1 MEKMTSGEIAKKA
14 GISQKTVRLYDEKG
28 LLKPSEYTEGN
39 YRLYDKEALLVLEN
53 IIALKQIGFSLEE
66 IRDNL
71 ITAKNL
77 DIAQSLNRQ
86 LEIMEQKKAE
96 IERTIGCIR
105 GVLART
111 GGQPDWNAV
120 AEIARSIQ
128 YDQSLDEKHFHAL
141 QHNADNVDWYVKI
154 YESLGLQAGAR
165 VLDLGC
171 GFGKLWRN
179 NWTDIPQ
186 DVVVDGIDLHGSW
199 ADDLASFIKAKK
211 GELAEGTDISI
222 QWADLDEAATW
233 ETLQEGTY
241 SCVVAHYLLSFLK
254 DEELLIQ
261 RAAKVL
267 AEGGMFSCNGYG
279 VTCRHL
285 YFKQMFEDL
294 GLQTGFITEHMTEA
308 EQKREAFKALLGKYF
323 KRVESVKLTNNMKYD
338 SADELFEKL
347 CEFYPDAKKYL
358 VEKEGKIKAQFEK
371 LVVEQGEV
379 VIKSE
384 SQFWHCYK

>member
-28 LLKPSEYTEGN
+28 LLKPSEYSEGN

-128 YDQSLDEKHFHAL
+128 YDQSLDERHFHAL

-154 YESLGLQAGAR
+154 YESLGLQAGAK

-186 DVVVDGIDLHGSW
+186 AVVVDGIDLHGSW
-199 ADDLASFIKAKK
+199 ADNLADFIEENKDK
-211 GELAEGTDISI
+211 LAEGTEISI

-233 ETLQEGTY
+233 EALSEDAYT
-241 SCVVAHYLLSFLK
+241 CVVAHYLLSFLK
-254 DEELLIQ
+254 DEELLLQ
-261 RAAKVL
+261 RAAKAL
-267 AEGGMFSCNGYG
+267 AAGGMFSCNGYG
-279 VTCRHL
+279 VTCRHM
-285 YFKQMFEDL
+285 YFKQMFEEM
-294 GLQTGFITEHMTEA
+294 GLQTDFITKRITEA
-308 EQKREAFKALLGKYF
+308 EKKREAFKALLGKYF

-358 VEKEGKIKAQFEK
+358 LEKEGKIKAQFEK
-371 LVVEQGEV
+371 LVVAQGEV

>member
-1 MEKMTSGEIAKKA
+1 MEKMRSGEIAKKA

-28 LLKPSEYTEGN
+28 LLKPTEYSEGN

-120 AEIARSIQ
+120 AEIARMIQ
-128 YDQSLDEKHFHAL
+128 YDQSLDDRHFHAL

-154 YESLGLQAGAR
+154 YESLGLQAGAK

-171 GFGKLWRN
+171 GYGKLWRN

-199 ADDLASFIKAKK
+199 ADDFAGFIEAKK
-211 GELAEGTDISI
+211 GELAEGADISI
-222 QWADLDEAATW
+222 QWADLDEEAAW
-233 ETLQEGTY
+233 EALPEDAYT
-241 SCVVAHYLLSFLK
+241 CVVAHYLLSFLK

-261 RAAKVL
+261 RAAGVL
-267 AEGGMFSCNGYG
+267 ADGGMFSCNGYG

-294 GLQTGFITEHMTEA
+294 GLQTGFITERMEEA
-308 EQKREAFKALLGKYF
+308 EKNREAFKALLGKYF

-347 CEFYPDAKKYL
+347 CEFYPEAKKYL
-358 VEKEGKIKAQFEK
+358 VEKEGRIKARLEK
-371 LVVEQGEV
+371 LIVEQGEV
-379 VIKSE
+379 VIRSE